1 MNIILFDDDKYNDF
15 LPLVYTRPIGALRC
29 GIFTINEKWEKAL
42 GASVSYFSKSY
53 LDSNYPQQWNAD
65 NYLINARFLPTD
77 TFLKAIDKLESGDSI
92 WQGEDLLAARLK
104 DDGNLSREEKND
116 FYKNLQGN
124 KIELEP
130 QAETIELKSVWDLF
144 GKNDQALRLDFQRL
158 IKDKVS
164 EPIPESVNTIGSDIF
179 IEKGAD
185 LTFATLNSSTGPIY
199 IGKDTVVMEG
209 ATIRG
214 PFALLDNSQVKMG
227 TKIYGAT
234 TVGPHSKV
242 GGELNNV
249 VMQGQSNKNHD
260 GFLGNAVLGEWCNL
274 GADTNNSN
282 LKNNYAT
289 IKTWS
294 YNKNGFADTGLQF
307 CGLAM
312 GDHSKTGINTMLNT
326 GTVIGVGCNVF
337 GAGYP
342 RTFIPSFSWG
352 GSGGRMVHKLNKF
365 FETAQTVM
373 QRRNIEL
380 SDQDKAILS
389 HIFEETEKYRT

>member
-1 MNIILFDDDKYNDF
+1 MNIILFDDDKYTDF

-42 GASVSYFSKSY
+42 GASVSFFSKSY
-53 LDSNYPQQWNAD
+53 LESKYPQHWDAD

-77 TFLKAIDKLESGDSI
+77 TFLKAIEKLESGDSI

-104 DDGNLSREEKND
+104 DEGNLSREEKND
-116 FYKNLQGN
+116 LYRNLQGN

-130 QAETIELKSVWDLF
+130 QAETIELKRVWDLF
-144 GKNDQALRLDFQRL
+144 IKNDEALRLDFQRL
-158 IKDKVS
+158 TKDRVS
-164 EPIPESVNTIGSDIF
+164 EPIPESINTVGSDIF
-179 IEKGAD
+179 IEKGAE

-199 IGKDTVVMEG
+199 IGKDAVVMEG

-234 TVGPHSKV
+234 SVGPQSIV

-289 IKTWS
+289 VKTWS
-294 YNKNGFADTGLQF
+294 YKKNGFADTGLQF

-352 GSGGRMVHKLNKF
+352 GSGGRMDYKLNKF
-365 FETAQTVM
+365 FETAQVVM

-380 SDQDKAILS
+380 SDVEKAILS
-389 HIFEETEKYRT
+389 HIFEESEK

>member
-1 MNIILFDDDKYNDF
+1 MNIILFDDDKYTDF
-15 LPLVYTRPIGALRC
+15 LPLVYTRPIGSLRC
-29 GIFTINEKWEKAL
+29 GIFTINEKWEKVLNAK
-42 GASVSYFSKSY
+42 VSFFTMPYLESKF
-53 LDSNYPQQWNAD
+53 PQVWAKD
-65 NYLINARFLPTD
+65 NYLINARFLPTGE
-77 TFLKAIDKLESGDSI
+77 TVQLIKKLGFGDSI
-92 WQGEDLLAARLK
+92 WQGEDLLAVRIK
-104 DDGNLSREEKND
+104 DEGNLTREEKNN
-116 FYKNLQGN
+116 FYKNLHGK

-130 QAETIELKSVWDLF
+130 KAETIELKSVWDLF
-144 GKNDQALRLDFQRL
+144 IKNDQALRLDFQYL
-158 IKDKVS
+158 TKDRAS
-164 EPIPESVNTIGSDIF
+164 ESIPKSVNTIGTDIF
-179 IEKGAD
+179 IEKGAE

-214 PFALLDNSQVKMG
+214 PFALLDHSHVKMG
-227 TKIYGAT
+227 AKIYGAT
-234 TVGPHSKV
+234 TVGPYSKV

-249 VMQGQSNKNHD
+249 VMQGHSNKNHD

-289 IKTWS
+289 VKTWS
-294 YNKNGFADTGLQF
+294 YNKNGFTDTGLQF

-352 GSGGRMVHKLNKF
+352 GSGGRMIHKLNKF
-365 FETAQTVM
+365 FETAQVVM
-373 QRRNIEL
+373 ERRNIEL
-380 SDQDKAILS
+380 SKQEKVILS